1 MEGLN
6 LIPEQPF
13 SSHTDELAFLRER
26 LAHLEKKIES
36 GERAPTGEEPA
47 QSVVKEYAKAPAES
61 VLHTDM
67 RLPEH
72 EAEAIVLNL
81 PPEPHDARM
90 VEFLTVLQ
98 ERGVKNALTV
108 VAKLG
113 SPHLQDDF
121 HRFLAEY
128 IKEGYPTPGIKE
140 REPLY
145 KGLAMALYEVSLPH
159 LDAEELKRELKPLI
173 SAMEQFYAGMRSV
186 AGDAKE
192 RNHFSVE
199 IAQPAEGEEVIF
211 YVAVPKEHA
220 TLFEKHILGVFPDAR
235 VSEHNTDYN
244 IFNDTGAVSAS
255 YAELKAPDVLPLRLY
270 QTFDVDPLNVILN
283 TFSKFAHSGEGAAV
297 QLVVRPADESVG
309 ERFKKVRDKA
319 QKGNSLKDALKDE
332 SFAMDFAKTAWEMFS
347 SESGKKKDDDKEKRE
362 REKVPDAVLLEHL
375 KNKLATPLFAV
386 NLRVVASASDRA
398 RAETIRH
405 GLESAFNQ
413 FEEGGGNRFGFVGA
427 SGGRQDALV
436 RAFTFRL
443 FAGDESMTLNAA
455 ELTTVVHFPAS
466 ELRSATQLKRSKA
479 GSAPAPL
486 SVPTE
491 GIVLGLNRH
500 REATKEIRFA
510 PDDRLRH
517 FYCIGQ
523 TGTGKTTLLK
533 NMIVQDIARGEGV
546 CMIDPHGTDI
556 GDILAN
562 VPRER
567 FDDVIYFDPAYTARP
582 MALNMLEY
590 DPAYPEQKTFVV
602 NELLAIF
609 SKLFDMKV
617 AGGPMFEQYFRNA
630 ALLVMEDP
638 GSGSTL
644 VDLSR
649 VLAEKSYRELKLSR
663 SKNPI
668 VVQFWREVAEKAGG
682 EASLQN
688 IVPYITSKFDVF
700 LTNDIM
706 RPVIAQEHS
715 SFNFRRV
722 MDEKKILLV
731 NLSKGRLG
739 DINANLIGLILVG
752 KILMAALSRVDAP
765 RDSLPPFYLYI
776 DEFQNI
782 TTDSIS
788 SILSE
793 ARKYGLSLNV
803 AHQFIK
809 QLDEKIKDSVFG
821 NVGSI
826 CAFRT
831 SAEDAE
837 VLEKQFEP
845 VFGANDI
852 MNIDNRNA
860 YLRLLIHGRPEKPF
874 NIETLPPAK
883 GDLAVAEE
891 LKALSYE
898 RFGRDRAEVEAEVM
912 RRYEKPRPTPTTPPR
927 Y

>member
-1 MEGLN
+1 MEELN
-6 LIPEQPF
+6 LTPEQPF
-13 SSHTDELAFLRER
+13 LSHTDELAFLRER
-26 LAHLEKKIES
+26 LKHLEKKIES
-36 GERAPTGEEPA
+36 GEQAPSGEEPA
-47 QSVVKEYAKAPAES
+47 HTVVKEYTKVPAEAA
-61 VLHTDM
+61 LHKTL
-67 RLPEH
+67 RIPEH

-81 PPEPHDARM
+81 PPEPHDVRM
-90 VEFLTVLQ
+90 AEFLGVLQ

-108 VAKLG
+108 VAKLD

-128 IKEGYPTPGIKE
+128 IKEGYSTPGIKE

-186 AGDAKE
+186 AGDAQE
-192 RNHFSVE
+192 RNHFTVE

-235 VSEHNTDYN
+235 VTEHNADYN
-244 IFNDTGAVSAS
+244 IFNEVGEVSAS
-255 YAELKAPDVLPLRLY
+255 YAELKAPEILPLRLY

-283 TFSKFAHSGEGAAV
+283 AFSKFAHSGEGAAV

-309 ERFKKVRDKA
+309 ERFKKVQGKV
-319 QKGNSLKDALKDE
+319 QKGEPLKDALKEE
-332 SFAMDFAKTAWEMFS
+332 SLAMDFAKTAWELFS
-347 SESGKKKDDDKEKRE
+347 SSDATKKDGDKEKKE
-362 REKVPDAVLLEHL
+362 REKVPDAVVLEHL

-398 RAETIRH
+398 RAEMIRH
-405 GLESAFNQ
+405 EIESSFNQ
-413 FEEGGGNRFGFVGA
+413 FEEGSGNRLGFTA
-427 SGGRQDALV
+427 LSGRAKDKLV

-443 FAGDESMTLNAA
+443 WSGDERMTLNAA
-455 ELTTVVHFPAS
+455 ELTTMVHFPAS
-466 ELRSATQLKRSKA
+466 ELRAATQLKRSKA

-486 SVPTE
+486 TVPID
-491 GIVLGLNRH
+491 GIVLGVNH
-500 REATKEIRFA
+500 YRETTKEIRFA

-533 NMIVQDIARGEGV
+533 NMIVQDIKNGEGV

-556 GDILAN
+556 GDVLAN

-590 DPAYPEQKTFVV
+590 DASYPEQKTFVV

-609 SKLFDMKV
+609 NKLFDMKV

-638 GSGSTL
+638 GSGNTL

-688 IVPYITSKFDVF
+688 IVPYVTSKFDVF

-715 SFNFRRV
+715 SFQFRRV

-793 ARKYGLSLNV
+793 ARKYGLSLNI

-821 NVGSI
+821 NVGSM

-837 VLEKQFEP
+837 TLKSQFEP
-845 VFGANDI
+845 VFSAQDI

-874 NIETLPPAK
+874 NIETLPPEK
-883 GDLAVAEE
+883 GDPAVAEE
-891 LKALSYE
+891 LKAFSYQQY
-898 RFGRDRAEVEAEVM
+898 GRDRAEVEAEVM
-912 RRYEKPRPTPTTPPR
+912 ARYEKPRPVAPAPPTN
-927 Y
+927 